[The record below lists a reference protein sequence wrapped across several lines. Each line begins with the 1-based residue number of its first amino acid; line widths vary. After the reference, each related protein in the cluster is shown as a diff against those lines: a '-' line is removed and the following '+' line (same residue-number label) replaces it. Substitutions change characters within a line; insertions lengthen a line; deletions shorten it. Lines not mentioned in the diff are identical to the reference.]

1 MCNTSVALAG
11 NNSASN
17 KITATAQQTQGIK
30 GTVTDGAGEPL
41 IGATIKVVG
50 TQNGTVTDLDGKF
63 SINCKTGAT
72 LEISFIGYKTIQVQA
87 SNGMTVKLVE
97 DGEVLQDVVV
107 TALGI
112 KRDRKA
118 LGYGLTEVKGEE
130 LTKAKET
137 NVINSLAGKVAGLCS
152 ASWCYRDDGQQSAS
166 LCG

>member
-1 MCNTSVALAG
+1 MPETIRQATRLLPQLSRHRESRVLY
-11 NNSASN
+11 NSASN

-30 GTVTDGAGEPL
+30 GTVTDGAGDPL

-87 SNGMTVKLVE
+87 SNGMTVKLEE
-97 DGEVLQDVVV
+97 DGKVLQDVVV

-118 LGYGLTEVKGEE
+118 LGYGLTEIKGEE
-130 LTKAKET
+130 LTK
-137 NVINSLAGKVAGLCS
+137 GGVAGRCCNS
-152 ASWCYRDDGQQSAS
+152 PRHQARP
-166 LCG
+166 